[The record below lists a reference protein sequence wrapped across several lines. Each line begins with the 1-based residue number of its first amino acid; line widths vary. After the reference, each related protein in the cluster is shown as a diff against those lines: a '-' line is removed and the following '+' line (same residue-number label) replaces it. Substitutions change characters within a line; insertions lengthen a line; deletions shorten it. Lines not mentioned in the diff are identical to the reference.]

1 MKKNLY
7 HIDNTE
13 ISRILE
19 MHKTATKKQY
29 LKESVNLDS
38 SKNNDNVIITDWLS
52 PDERYVIFLD
62 ELFDLNEK
70 KSYGNIWED
79 VSNLVVFLE
88 HTYRTSNL
96 SETIK
101 EHAANT
107 FSKFLLTEGKLD
119 LTQHK
124 NVIKEMLINESMLG
138 DVWQGAKDWGS
149 DFVKS
154 TKKGITDFGKDVW
167 QGAKKI
173 GGAVLRGDVQE
184 IINLLKKGTLYVARK
199 IRQAVYSEA
208 GLIIDTILIVSGI
221 GKVAQFIVWAIVVA
235 LDIYEFTTGD
245 YETDD
250 PTWLRAL
257 FFVVDVIGMVFAGVA
272 AKAGRVAIKTA
283 TAGAR
288 TIEAAAQSIA
298 KSPAATKVVQTG
310 AEAIPKAATQMEK
323 ASSRLGSGK
332 IGTWFKGILSKM
344 GGFFKYLGETLAKL
358 LSFKTLK
365 AGVKTA
371 VVVGGIG
378 TAAHT
383 YKNYQ
388 EKNKTSD
395 LTAKDIES
403 LTAGN
408 TKADYSE
415 FI

>member
-1 MKKNLY
+1 MKKKLY
-7 HIDNTE
+7 YIDNTE

-29 LKESVNLDS
+29 LKESVNLDN

-52 PDERYVIFLD
+52 PDEKYVIFLD

-149 DFVKS
+149 EFVQS

-167 QGAKKI
+167 QGVKKL

-184 IINLLKKGTLYVARK
+184 IINLLKKGTLYLARK

-208 GLIIDTILIVSGI
+208 GLIIDTILIVSGV

-235 LDIYEFTTGD
+235 LDIYEYSTGN
-245 YETDD
+245 YEHPDEPD
-250 PTWLRAL
+250 WMRAL
-257 FFVVDVIGMVFAGVA
+257 FFGIDVLGMV
-272 AKAGRVAIKTA
+272 
-283 TAGAR
+283 TAGSAALAAR
-288 TIEAAAQSIA
+288 RVVKAATVGAKTSEEIGSKIA
-298 KSPAATKVVQTG
+298 KSPKLKDTIETISTNLSGGGNK
-310 AEAIPKAATQMEK
+310 MEQAGRK
-323 ASSRLGSGK
+323 LGSGK

-365 AGVKTA
+365 AGAKTA
-371 VVVGGIG
+371 VVVGGLG
-378 TAAHT
+378 TLAHT
-383 YKNYQ
+383 FKNYQ
-388 EKNKTSD
+388 EKNNSD
-395 LTAKDIES
+395 ISKNDINALTDGS
-403 LTAGN
+403 
-408 TKADYSE
+408 ADYSGLY
-415 FI
+415 

>member
-1 MKKNLY
+1 MKKKLY
-7 HIDNTE
+7 YIDNTE

-29 LKESVNLDS
+29 LKESVNLDN

-52 PDERYVIFLD
+52 PDEKYVIFLD

-149 DFVKS
+149 EFVQS

-167 QGAKKI
+167 QGVKKL

-184 IINLLKKGTLYVARK
+184 IINLLKKGTLYLARK

-208 GLIIDTILIVSGI
+208 GLIIDTILIVSGV

-235 LDIYEFTTGD
+235 LDIYEYSTGN
-245 YETDD
+245 YEHPDEPD
-250 PTWLRAL
+250 WMRAL
-257 FFVVDVIGMVFAGVA
+257 FFGIDVLGMV
-272 AKAGRVAIKTA
+272 
-283 TAGAR
+283 TAGSAALAAR
-288 TIEAAAQSIA
+288 RVVKAATVGAKTSEEIAGKIA
-298 KSPAATKVVQTG
+298 KSPKLKDTIETISTNLSGGGNK
-310 AEAIPKAATQMEK
+310 MEQAGRK
-323 ASSRLGSGK
+323 LGSGK

-365 AGVKTA
+365 AGAKTA
-371 VVVGGIG
+371 VVVGGLG
-378 TAAHT
+378 TLAHT
-383 YKNYQ
+383 FKNYQ
-388 EKNKTSD
+388 EKNNSD
-395 LTAKDIES
+395 ISKNDINALTDGS
-403 LTAGN
+403 
-408 TKADYSE
+408 ADYSGLY
-415 FI
+415 

>member
-7 HIDNTE
+7 HIDNAE

-29 LKESVNLDS
+29 LKESVNLDN

-149 DFVKS
+149 EFVQS

-167 QGAKKI
+167 KGAKKL
-173 GGAVLRGDVQE
+173 GGAVLSGDVQE

-208 GLIIDTILIVSGI
+208 GLIIDTLLIVSGV

-235 LDIYEFTTGD
+235 LDIYEYSTGN
-245 YETDD
+245 YEHPDEPD
-250 PTWLRAL
+250 WMRVL
-257 FFVVDVIGMVFAGVA
+257 FFSIDVLGMV
-272 AKAGRVAIKTA
+272 
-283 TAGAR
+283 TAGSAAIAAR
-288 TIEAAAQSIA
+288 RVVKAATVGVKTSEEIGSKIA
-298 KSPAATKVVQTG
+298 KSPKLKDIIETISNNLSGGGNK
-310 AEAIPKAATQMEK
+310 MEQAGRK
-323 ASSRLGSGK
+323 LGSGK
-332 IGTWFKGILSKM
+332 IGTWFKGVLSKM

-365 AGVKTA
+365 AGAKTA
-371 VVVGGIG
+371 VVVGGLG
-378 TAAHT
+378 TLAHT
-383 YKNYQ
+383 FKNYQ
-388 EKNKTSD
+388 EKNNSD
-395 LTAKDIES
+395 ISKNDINALTDGS
-403 LTAGN
+403 
-408 TKADYSE
+408 ADYSGLY
-415 FI
+415 